1 MVFKPVDV
9 ADLLLIAAHLTQ
21 PIGSTRKTWAWGA
34 GQEIDANNS
43 EICREDSMSHSEYLE
58 SAAWVKGEKKQWS
71 PTVKMVLAF
80 IIGLVV
86 LSPALLG
93 IYWQLLLPR

>member
-1 MVFKPVDV
+1 
-9 ADLLLIAAHLTQ
+9 
-21 PIGSTRKTWAWGA
+21 
-34 GQEIDANNS
+34 
-43 EICREDSMSHSEYLE
+43 MSRSEYLE
-58 SAAWVKGEKKQWS
+58 GMAWVKGEKKQWS

-93 IYWQLLLPR
+93 IYWQLLLPGR